1 MRRGRRAEEWLHRL
15 RILEQRIA
23 TSTFTSD
30 DRHGLVR
37 VTVDGLGR
45 VQSVDLAPGWTQ
57 GIHVRDLADT
67 VRDVYRAARNQAS
80 NFVAE
85 KYAETGVSVLARS
98 FLPAGAGALPPLL
111 DRLAPLVPHAGAV
124 LAELGL
130 ETVVGT
136 AADERVLA
144 EFDCFGELR
153 GLVVSWR
160 YALEAP
166 ADQVAESIRAALSAG
181 EASSAWRNAE
191 LSGRLSRRPA
201 LRSVASQGGADC
213 A

>member
-1 MRRGRRAEEWLHRL
+1 MRRGRRGEEWLHRL

-23 TSTFTSD
+23 TSTFTCD
-30 DRHGLVR
+30 DGRGLVR
-37 VTVDGLGR
+37 VSVDGHGR
-45 VQSVDLAPGWTQ
+45 VQAVELAPEWTQ

-67 VRDVYRAARNQAS
+67 VRDAYRAARRRAS
-80 NFVAE
+80 DFVAE

-111 DRLAPLVPHAGAV
+111 DRLAPLVPNAGAV

-136 AADERVLA
+136 AADDRVLA

-160 YALEAP
+160 YALQTP
-166 ADQVAESIRAALSAG
+166 HDQLAESIRAALSAG
-181 EASSAWRNAE
+181 EMRSAWRNAE

-201 LRSVASQGGADC
+201 LRSAVARGEVDC